1 MTNKIEKIGE
11 ESEKV
16 SSDPDKINDKITEQY
31 ADEEQDNTSQS
42 NSRSVL
48 AASTGRSKHTKSEF
62 IIKKKVEKTKIEQ
75 KIELIKS

>member
-31 ADEEQDNTSQS
+31 ADEE
-42 NSRSVL
+42 
-48 AASTGRSKHTKSEF
+48 
-62 IIKKKVEKTKIEQ
+62 
-75 KIELIKS
+75 